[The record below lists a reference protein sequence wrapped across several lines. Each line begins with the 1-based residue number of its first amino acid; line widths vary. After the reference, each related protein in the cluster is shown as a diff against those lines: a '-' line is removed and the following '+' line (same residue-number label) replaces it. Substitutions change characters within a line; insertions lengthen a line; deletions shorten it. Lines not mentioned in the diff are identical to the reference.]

1 MSYEQVKTPRFWVST
16 LQWLSSKGLVY
27 QNTGG
32 SRIEG
37 HEPKI
42 FNINPTSKNILTPD
56 TDFLDNNFIF
66 GLDIDLSSVMRIEDN
81 FTMILG
87 HNFKNNGINNIIL
100 KNLDS
105 GSAVTEKDYVNGTN
119 IEISHNGFSINTFYG
134 NGDGGELQDTMNFNI
149 NTDGWSIESFN
160 IGCILYGNYYT
171 MPHSPDLN
179 LTLTREY
186 ATKTIETKGG
196 STLSNSYWT
205 KQPDWC
211 NGLPAWQLSDDVE
224 LLAPLA
230 SSGRRIWSLS
240 FSYLDEKNLFAENS
254 SLRDLNMEQE
264 FLSNNSN
271 ANFFSDV
278 IHKTVGLPFVFQPD
292 SNDTTNFAI
301 CMFDQ
306 NSFKFKQ
313 VANGVYNISMTI
325 REVW

>member
-1 MSYEQVKTPRFWVST
+1 
-16 LQWLSSKGLVY
+16 
-27 QNTGG
+27 
-32 SRIEG
+32 
-37 HEPKI
+37 
-42 FNINPTSKNILTPD
+42 
-56 TDFLDNNFIF
+56 
-66 GLDIDLSSVMRIEDN
+66 MRTEDN

-100 KNLDS
+100 KS
-105 GSAVTEKDYVNGTN
+105 SYGGSAVTTKDYVNGTN
-119 IEISHNGFSINTFYG
+119 IQISHNGFSINTFWG
-134 NGDGGELQDTMNFNI
+134 DGDGGELKNQIDFNI

-160 IGCILYGNYYT
+160 IGCILYGNYHT
-171 MPHSPDLN
+171 MEHSPDLN

-224 LLAPLA
+224 PLAPLA
-230 SSGRRIWSLS
+230 SSGRRIWNLS
-240 FSYLDEKNLFAENS
+240 FSYLDQENLFAENS
-254 SLRDLNMEQE
+254 SLRNTSVDPMEQE

-292 SNDTTNFAI
+292 SNDTNNFAI

-306 NSFKFKQ
+306 DSFQFKQ
-313 VANGVYNISMTI
+313 VANGVYNISMKI